1 MDEKSKVA
9 IIAGQLVVG
18 GAERQLYLW
27 LAHMN
32 RDRFDPL
39 VITLHPNH
47 DDFWENPIEDL
58 GIPLFRV
65 TQKPG
70 KLERLVEM
78 IRILRSFK
86 PDIIHG
92 WHFFSSAYA
101 GLAARIL
108 GVPCIAGIRSQY
120 DPEKK
125 GLDTFLVKTN
135 CDAVIANSNASAA
148 AYRKALGKNHQT
160 VFTVPNAVLDTPT
173 DRGDLR
179 KELSKTYNLPADA
192 IWIYSVGRMDP
203 LKRFDILLEMAYRL
217 EDSPVNYYFI
227 IVGDGPEQAQ
237 LITLAK
243 ATNIVQ
249 KVSFLGE
256 IPNANYWMSAMDIF
270 CFPSMSEGLPNA
282 VMEAAAAGL
291 PIVAWN
297 LPFCQELLPD
307 DSQALL
313 LEPENLDAMAEALTQ
328 LLNSPQLRAHYGS
341 SARAHILDNF
351 GLHQYVHNM
360 THVYESVL
368 MRYQKKK

>member
-135 CDAVIANSNASAA
+135 CD